1 MSILILCVSFSVGI
15 VLGFAA
21 ALFIGAGCI
30 SVAKEQCDHDWKK
43 VRTVSEKYHGGDVGE
58 FEVYQCSK
66 CKATKKVRLW

>member
-1 MSILILCVSFSVGI
+1 MTITSLCIAFAVGF
-15 VLGFAA
+15 VVG
-21 ALFIGAGCI
+21 LFVAAGCI

-58 FEVYQCSK
+58 FEVYQCLK

>member
-21 ALFIGAGCI
+21 ALFIGA
-30 SVAKEQCDHDWKK
+30 AQCDHDWQKI
-43 VRTVSEKYHGGDVGE
+43 RTISEKYHGGDIGE